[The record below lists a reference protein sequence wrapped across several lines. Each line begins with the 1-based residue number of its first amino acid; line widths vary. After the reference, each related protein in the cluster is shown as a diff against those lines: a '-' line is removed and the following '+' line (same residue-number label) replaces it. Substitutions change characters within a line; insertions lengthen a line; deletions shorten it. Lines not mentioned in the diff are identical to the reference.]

1 MGLNIRPYPYNLQ
14 VNMKFYA
21 LKRVTERH
29 AGKLTSKIN
38 WKTPSSRGQL
48 SFSSKAEQ
56 KDTANSAAK
65 SSVLSTFGDFS

>member
-1 MGLNIRPYPYNLQ
+1 
-14 VNMKFYA
+14 MKFYA
-21 LKRVTERH
+21 LKSVNRCY

-38 WKTPSSRGQL
+38 WNTPSSRGQF